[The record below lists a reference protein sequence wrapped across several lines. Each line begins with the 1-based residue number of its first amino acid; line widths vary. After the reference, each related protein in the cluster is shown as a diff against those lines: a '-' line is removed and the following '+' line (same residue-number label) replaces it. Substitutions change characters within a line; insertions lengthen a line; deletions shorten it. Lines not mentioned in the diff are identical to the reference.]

1 MLQAARLVLS
11 VRPSESTVADVSP
24 RDTVAAGWPMPL
36 IENIQSALA
45 AIKKVYG
52 RWIRGY
58 GRDRLLT
65 DFISERIGISTTTI
79 E

>member
-36 IENIQSALA
+36 IEKIQSALA
-45 AIKKVYG
+45 AIKKV
-52 RWIRGY
+52 R
-58 GRDRLLT
+58 
-65 DFISERIGISTTTI
+65 
-79 E
+79 